1 MPIADS
7 RRLKAYIM
15 LKNYFKIAWRNLWKS
30 KTYSFINVIGLAVG
44 MTCMLLMVL
53 FVRNELSY
61 DTFHKKGSQLYRLTT
76 TVPDKAGGKKTTGAS
91 GQVQGP
97 AFKEAV
103 PEILDYT
110 RFWDVGGFN
119 IIGEGKSLIQQG
131 LFADS
136 SFFRMFTF
144 PLLHG
149 NPETALADPFSIVIT
164 ENTAIK
170 YFGKTDVI
178 GKTLK
183 VEEQG
188 FQPLTITGVAKQP
201 PANSSIRFDVVLTFR
216 FLQSFFK
223 DEFWL
228 NQYLTT
234 FVLLHPLAD
243 PKKVE
248 EKFAPVFRIK
258 AGNQLTNPVKA
269 DGFSTQLSFG
279 LQPIR
284 DIHLNTSTIENAS
297 GTFDGS
303 SYSTLLFLSAIAVFI
318 LIMACINFVNFT
330 IAHSQKRA
338 KEIGIRKING
348 SRKRHIIGQFLVEAG
363 LLCTSAFI
371 LAIVLSNLFL
381 PLFNTLVERQLELSF
396 FREKETMLVLA
407 AILAVSIIMAGL
419 YPAFVLSRFNA
430 TEVLYNKQKLLG
442 RNWLGKSLVVFQF
455 TLAIAFITA
464 TIIYYLQMD
473 FIMKKDLGY
482 NASDVMLVKLPPQR
496 NPDQLVKLFRN
507 ELAAEPSVVVVGG
520 GHSMP
525 GEGSWGGD
533 DPITVNGKEI
543 PFHKIRADE
552 YYLPVLE
559 IPLREGRNFSK
570 DFGTDSISSII
581 VNEAFVKAAGLKNP
595 IGTQVNLPGEWEGH
609 LMATIIGVVKDY
621 HHNSLKDKISPML
634 LVMKHYETLMIKTKK
649 GKSLAVL
656 ATLEKLYKKH
666 IADSPFQFSFL
677 ADNIKNQYSGER
689 YWQKVIN
696 YAAGVSI
703 FICSIGL
710 FGLSWLSAHRR
721 TREIG
726 IRKVLGATVTGIAG
740 LLAKEFVKLVLI
752 AFLVASP
759 VCWLAMHKWIEQFAY
774 RIDISWWMFGF
785 AGMFAILIA
794 LITVSFQAVKAAL
807 ANPVK
812 SLRAE

>member
-1 MPIADS
+1 
-7 RRLKAYIM
+7 M
-15 LKNYFKIAWRNLWKS
+15 LLNYFKIAWRNLWKS
-30 KTYSFINVIGLAVG
+30 TTYSFINVIGLAVG
-44 MTCMLLMVL
+44 MTCMLLMML
-53 FVRNELSY
+53 FVKNELSY
-61 DTFHKKGSQLYRLTT
+61 DTFHKKASQLYRLTT
-76 TVPDKAGGKKTTGAS
+76 TITDKAGGKKTTGAS

-97 AFKEAV
+97 AFKDAV
-103 PEILDYT
+103 PEILDYV

-119 IIGEGKSLIQQG
+119 ITGEGKSLRQQG

-144 PLLHG
+144 PLLYG
-149 NPETALADPFSIVIT
+149 NPETALTDPFSIVIT

-223 DEFWL
+223 DELWL

-248 EKFAPVFRIK
+248 EKFAPVFIAK
-258 AGNQLTNPVKA
+258 AGDQLNDPVKP
-269 DGFSTQLSFG
+269 DGLSRQLDFG

-284 DIHLNTSTIENAS
+284 NVHLGSSTAENAS
-297 GTFDGS
+297 GIFDGS
-303 SYSTLLFLSAIAVFI
+303 NYTTLLFLFAIAVFI
-318 LIMACINFVNFT
+318 LVMACINFVNFT

-348 SRKRHIIGQFLVEAG
+348 SRKRDIIAQFLVEAG
-363 LLCTSAFI
+363 LLCTAAFVS
-371 LAIVLSNLFL
+371 AIVLSNLLL
-381 PLFNTLVERQLELSF
+381 PLFNSLVGRQLELSF
-396 FREKETMLVLA
+396 FREKETLVAWL
-407 AILAVSIIMAGL
+407 AILAISVIMAGL

-430 TEVLYNKQKLLG
+430 AAILYNKQQLSGKN
-442 RNWLGKSLVVFQF
+442 RLGKSLVVFQF
-455 TLAIAFITA
+455 TLAIGLIAS
-464 TIIYYLQMD
+464 TIIYYLQMN

-482 NASDVMLVKLPPQR
+482 NPSDVILVSLPPQR
-496 NPDQLVKLFRN
+496 NPDRLVKLFRN
-507 ELAAEPSVVVVGG
+507 ELAADPSVIMVSGAF
-520 GHSMP
+520 STP
-525 GEGSWGGD
+525 GQGSWGGENL
-533 DPITVNGKEI
+533 IRVNGKEI
-543 PFHKIRADE
+543 PSHKIRADE
-552 YYLPVLE
+552 YYLPALG
-559 IPLREGRNFSK
+559 IPLKEGRNFSK
-570 DFGTDSISSII
+570 DFGSDSMHSII
-581 VNEAFVKAAGLKNP
+581 VNEAFVKAAGLKKP
-595 IGTQVNLPGEWEGH
+595 IGEQVKLPGEWEGD
-609 LMATIIGVVKDY
+609 LTATIIGVVKDY

-634 LVMKHYETLMIKTKK
+634 LVMKHYETLMVKTQK

-656 ATLEKLYKKH
+656 ARLEELYKKH
-666 IADSPFQFSFL
+666 LADSPFQFSFL
-677 ADNIKNQYSGER
+677 ADNIKNQYEGER

-696 YAAGVSI
+696 YAAGISI
-703 FICSIGL
+703 FICSLGL

-726 IRKVLGATVTGIAG
+726 IRKVLGATVAGIAG
-740 LLAKEFVKLVLI
+740 LLSKEFVKLVLI
-752 AFLVASP
+752 ASP
-759 VCWLAMHKWIEQFAY
+759 VCWLAMHKWIEHFAY
-774 RIDISWWMFGF
+774 RIDISWWMFGL
-785 AGMFAILIA
+785 AGAVAVLIA
-794 LITVSFQAVKAAL
+794 LITVSFQAIKAAL

-812 SLRAE
+812 ALRSE

>member
-1 MPIADS
+1 
-7 RRLKAYIM
+7 M

-30 KTYSFINVIGLAVG
+30 KTYSSINIIGLAVG
-44 MTCMLLMVL
+44 MACMVLMVL
-53 FVRNELSY
+53 FVKNELSY
-61 DTFHKKGSQLYRLTT
+61 DTFHQKGPQLYRLTT
-76 TVPDKAGGKKTTGAS
+76 TIPDKAGGKKTIGAS

-149 NPETALADPFSIVIT
+149 DPETALADPFSIVIT

-170 YFGKTDVI
+170 YFGKTDVV
-178 GKTLK
+178 GKILK

-188 FQPLTITGVAKQP
+188 FRPLTITGVAKQP

-223 DEFWL
+223 DELWL

-258 AGNQLTNPVKA
+258 AGDQLTDPVKA
-269 DGFSTQLSFG
+269 DGFSTRPSFG

-284 DIHLNTSTIENAS
+284 DIHLNASTIENAS

-303 SYSTLLFLSAIAVFI
+303 SYSTLLFLSGIAVFI
-318 LIMACINFVNFT
+318 LVMACINFVNFT

-363 LLCTSAFI
+363 LLCTGAFV
-371 LAIVLSNLFL
+371 LAIVLSNLLL
-381 PLFNTLVERQLELSF
+381 PLFNALVGRQLELTF
-396 FREKETMLVLA
+396 FREKETLAALV
-407 AILAVSIIMAGL
+407 AILAISIIMAGL

-430 TEVLYNKQKLLG
+430 AEVLYNKQKLLG

-473 FIMKKDLGY
+473 FILKKDLGY
-482 NASDVMLVKLPPQR
+482 NASDVILVKLPPQR

-507 ELAAEPSVVVVGG
+507 ELAAEPSVVMVGG

-525 GEGSWGGD
+525 GEGSWGGG
-533 DPITVNGKEI
+533 DPIPVNGKEI
-543 PFHKIRADE
+543 PSHKIRADE

-570 DFGTDSISSII
+570 DFGTDSMNSII
-581 VNEAFVKAAGLKNP
+581 VNETFVRAAGLTNP
-595 IGTQVNLPGEWEGH
+595 IGTRVKLPGEWEGD
-609 LMATIIGVVKDY
+609 LTTTIIGVAKDF

-634 LVMKHYETLMIKTKK
+634 LVMKHYETLMVKTKK

-666 IADSPFQFSFL
+666 IADSPFQFGFL

-703 FICSIGL
+703 FICSLGL
-710 FGLSWLSAHRR
+710 FGLSWLAAHRR

-759 VCWLAMHKWIEQFAY
+759 VCWLAMNKWIEHFAY
-774 RIDISWWMFGF
+774 RIDIRWWMFGL
-785 AGMFAILIA
+785 AGMIAVLIA
-794 LITVSFQAVKAAL
+794 LITVSFQAIKAAV

-812 SLRAE
+812 SLRTE